1 MKKCEEC
8 IYLNTSICVYKCY
21 KKDHFK
27 KCPHNC
33 RCCEYY
39 GNCELKGQIIGQG

>member
-21 KKDHFK
+21 KKDH
-27 KCPHNC
+27 
-33 RCCEYY
+33 
-39 GNCELKGQIIGQG
+39 LKNVLIIVVVVSIMGIVD